1 MELRTLVVYVV
12 VSHCSNKLELC
23 VLLIDQ
29 CLTVGN
35 GNNLPSF
42 TDYSDGG
49 GGRIL
54 TNHQAI
60 IPSYQFYCCGNVTV
74 WRVDVHPVGSEHQ
87 WITTLNLQ
95 IWRPS
100 PTEEM
105 DTQLG
110 TGSYSLAGN
119 ERISP
124 VSLTAGRVLVTPTPG
139 KYTQFRP
146 GDVLGFYMENVVDNN
161 RGVVLLSSVTF
172 TSEVV
177 WYASVASQKGGCL
190 NTYSVGSSGDLNTLT
205 RAAPVISMSTS
216 K

>member
-1 MELRTLVVYVV
+1 MIVRITVTDIVTHQK
-12 VSHCSNKLELC
+12 SC
-23 VLLIDQ
+23 VFYYCFIDQ

-35 GNNLPSF
+35 GNGLPSF

-60 IPSYQFYCCGNVTV
+60 IPSYQFYCCGNVTE
-74 WRVDVHPVGSEHQ
+74 WRVDVHPVGHSERQ
-87 WITTLNLQ
+87 WISTLNLQ

-100 PTEEM
+100 PTEET
-105 DTQLG
+105 DTLLG
-110 TGSYSLAGN
+110 TGYYTLAGN

-124 VSLTAGRVLVTPTPG
+124 VSLTAGKVLVTPTPG
-139 KYTQFRP
+139 KYAQFRP
-146 GDVLGFYMENVVDNN
+146 RDVLGFYMENVIDNN
-161 RGVVLLSSVTF
+161 RGVVLLSSATF

-177 WYASVASQKGGCL
+177 WYASVASQEGSCL
-190 NTYSVGSSGDLNTLT
+190 NTYSIGSSGDLNTLT